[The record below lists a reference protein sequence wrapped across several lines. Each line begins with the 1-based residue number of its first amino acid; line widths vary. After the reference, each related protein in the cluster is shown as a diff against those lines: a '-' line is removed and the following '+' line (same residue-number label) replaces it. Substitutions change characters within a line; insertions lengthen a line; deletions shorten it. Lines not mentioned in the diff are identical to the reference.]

1 MTERL
6 FLDSF
11 FLQYDCTA
19 WTDVKHNL
27 YLYQLEMS
35 FVKELQHSKCLC
47 AYQHSEQNQKDL
59 NVPRKQF
66 TISKTGFCQKINC
79 VRAGKPKLLKLC
91 NTMKHGKRTISYG
104 LATSSPKFSSNKP
117 LLGDLFGL
125 ARGDST
131 HPS

>member
-59 NVPRKQF
+59 NVPRKQVIDKEMNLSSF
-66 TISKTGFCQKINC
+66 RITFKALVEI
-79 VRAGKPKLLKLC
+79 LC
-91 NTMKHGKRTISYG
+91 C
-104 LATSSPKFSSNKP
+104 
-117 LLGDLFGL
+117 
-125 ARGDST
+125 
-131 HPS
+131 